1 MGFFKYIRH
10 YLCLCKIIILQLFV
24 SHCHCCSRLL
34 LEKVNQHSTFCF
46 CWALSCEVGQI
57 DELNHHGSDR
67 WATAAS
73 VSFIKDNCSV
83 TQITLRKYY
92 QLRLCRKWKGKWNHQ
107 RHIKLPMNCQNNN
120 NKHTSE
126 KPFFKVPCVL
136 LLFSPETS
144 YFVRNQIQVHSIWNC
159 SWIFN
164 IFMFLE

>member
-10 YLCLCKIIILQLFV
+10 YLCLCKKVILLLFV
-24 SHCHCCSRLL
+24 SHCHCTAAAGSC
-34 LEKVNQHSTFCF
+34 LESWTSKAHFVVVELSAVKLVKLVNWTTT
-46 CWALSCEVGQI
+46 AV
-57 DELNHHGSDR
+57 
-67 WATAAS
+67 TAAS

-83 TQITLRKYY
+83 TQRTLRKYY
-92 QLRLCRKWKGKWNHQ
+92 QLHLYRKWKGKWNHP
-107 RHIKLPMNCQNNN
+107 RHIEVPMNCQNNN

-144 YFVRNQIQVHSIWNC
+144 YFDRNQIQVHSIWNC
-159 SWIFN
+159 SWIIN